1 MGHRVGLLAEENNP
15 AGLIPVSIRFVLTF
29 VLFLGVAS
37 GRSLAV
43 EADSTLLL
51 YDTADANSVSIKD
64 HYLAVHPGVRALG
77 LTLPSFGEQILAQ
90 EYLDTIRQ
98 PVLDHL
104 NSAGLNSIIDTFVT
118 TKGLPLRI
126 DAGSDPNPGPLSNW
140 RQFSSL
146 ESELTR
152 IDTIGSVAEMGDQ
165 NFSNAV
171 LNVPGVKPA
180 NPYYLGLE
188 FDLFTGETLPYDG
201 PEGFDRSD
209 PINENIRLASRLDG
223 YTQQDVIDMI
233 DRAQSAFLV
242 PFGHAIIVDGHPAS
256 PVFAE
261 TAMPELAQSILPSHD
276 QLAIYDETNS
286 PILSSPSPVIGYVG
300 HGVHSGLPGGVP
312 GELDETGYI
321 FESLDFEYANGAIF
335 HTYESFNA
343 ISFDLTNTSGAISQG
358 QVAQWIAAG
367 GTAGLGH
374 VYEPTANVSTVT
386 NEDIFFDMM
395 LSGYTLAEAAWAA
408 TRQLSFVNT
417 VVGDPLMRWKTWIP
431 GDANLDGLIDNADA
445 GILLGNWGDT
455 TLGIDGGDFNSD
467 GWTNAKDGGILFENW
482 TFSQSASLRA
492 VAAPEPSSVWIAISG
507 LCGLLAARR
516 RSTSRI

>member
-1 MGHRVGLLAEENNP
+1 MTNKCTSKVFWGAFVCFGGILST
-15 AGLIPVSIRFVLTF
+15 PV
-29 VLFLGVAS
+29 
-37 GRSLAV
+37 LAV
-43 EADSTLLL
+43 EPATTLVLYNVNDPDSVAISD
-51 YDTADANSVSIKD
+51 Y
-64 HYLAVHPGVRALG
+64 YLQARPGTRSFG
-77 LTLPSFGEQILAQ
+77 LDLSSFGEQITGQ
-90 EYLDTIRQ
+90 DYLDEIRA
-98 PVLDHL
+98 PLLAELD
-104 NSAGLNSIIDTFVT
+104 SQSWGSQIDTFVT

-126 DAGSDPNPGPLSNW
+126 DVGSSGASNW
-140 RQFSSL
+140 EQFSSL

-152 IDTIGSVAEMGDQ
+152 IDSIDSIAAMGDQ
-165 NFSNAV
+165 SYSAALVDFPDI
-171 LNVPGVKPA
+171 LPA
-180 NPYYLGLE
+180 NPYYLGPE
-188 FDLFTGETLPYDG
+188 VDLFTGLPLPYEG

-209 PINENIRLASRLDG
+209 PINESIRLTSRLDG
-223 YTQQDVIDMI
+223 YTKQNVFDMI
-233 DRAQSAFLV
+233 DRAQSAYLV
-242 PFGHAIIVDGHPAS
+242 PFSQAIVVDDHPAA
-256 PVFAE
+256 PAFEE
-261 TAMPELAQSILPSHD
+261 TAMSELAQTILPSHN
-276 QLAIYDETNS
+276 QLTIYDETNS

-300 HGVHSGLPGGVP
+300 HGVHSGLPGGEP

-343 ISFDLTNTSGAISQG
+343 FSFDLTNTSGATSQG

-374 VYEPTANVSTVT
+374 VQEPTASKWTVT
-386 NEDIFFDMM
+386 NEDVFFDMM

-417 VVGDPLMRWKTWIP
+417 VVGDPLMRWKTWLP

-467 GWTNAKDGGILFENW
+467 GITNAMDGGILFENW
-482 TFSQSASLRA
+482 TLQQSASLRT
-492 VAAPEPSSVWIAISG
+492 VAAPEPSSMWITISG
-507 LCGLLAARR
+507 LCGLLVARR